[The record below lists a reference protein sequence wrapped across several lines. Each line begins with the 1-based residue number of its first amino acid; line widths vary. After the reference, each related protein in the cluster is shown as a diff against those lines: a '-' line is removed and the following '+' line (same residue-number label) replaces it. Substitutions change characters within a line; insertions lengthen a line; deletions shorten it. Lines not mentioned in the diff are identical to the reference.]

1 MKWKYYLKNDSGKE
15 NVGTLHAPDINEA
28 YDIASK
34 IKQLS
39 PESFQKIFTVE
50 KYEYG
55 K

>member
-1 MKWKYYLKNDSGKE
+1 MKWKYYLKNDSRKE
-15 NVGTLHAPDINEA
+15 NVGTLHALDINEA

-34 IKQLS
+34 MKQLH
-39 PESFQKIFTVE
+39 PESFQRMFTVE